1 MVIFTPYHH
10 HCCRANLMPIA
21 FDLWRG
27 ADALAVWMIVSISGR
42 FAFRFLV
49 SVLSV
54 FYFSLVS
61 CPSFFDD
68 CQTIEGNRLRC
79 GCPFASSSPSDLKG
93 CEKERCFHFLP
104 PLRLFESARRINR
117 ESGPPGVTGRSTG
130 PWSIASPGVGRT
142 STQQGKG
149 RTGAHALMGGL
160 ANISF

>member
-1 MVIFTPYHH
+1 
-10 HCCRANLMPIA
+10 MPIA
-21 FDLWRG
+21 FDLRRG

-42 FAFRFLV
+42 FTFRFLV

-61 CPSFFDD
+61 SLAHPSLM
-68 CQTIEGNRLRC
+68 T
-79 GCPFASSSPSDLKG
+79 AKPSREIVFVAGVLLLLLL
-93 CEKERCFHFLP
+93 LP

-117 ESGPPGVTGRSTG
+117 ESGPPGVRTTG

-149 RTGAHALMGGL
+149 RTGAHALMSGL